1 MAAHETATAAGDSG
15 GDASGA
21 TQVDVSEVE
30 ASSNG
35 KDETGGA
42 KKPKSTRKRT
52 TKKRASRKKTA
63 RSDSFA
69 DTPARLTDPEAKD
82 APDREPEREQAS
94 AETQAQAEPA
104 ERNPSSGRDDAAGDP
119 DAAPK
124 KRRRGKRG
132 GRRIR
137 ERQERAKAKQ
147 AARESGQPEPES
159 EETESAAPEESKR
172 APAAE
177 STERTERTK
186 PRPARKR
193 GGRGRGKRIE
203 EAPRL
208 TEADRAPIQPFDDAD
223 EDDDASID
231 PVDLEDADLAVAD
244 LRKKCKLELIVNVS
258 AGDECRIAVM
268 ADRKL
273 EQLFI
278 ERTSS
283 QSNVG
288 NIYKG
293 VVTNVE
299 PSIQA
304 AFVDFGHAKNGFLH
318 ISDVQPQ
325 YFPGHKGEGEDVGR
339 KIPRHQR
346 PPIQH
351 CLSRGQEVIVQIT
364 KEGVG
369 TKGPTLTSYI
379 SIPGRYLVMMP
390 GMSKQGVSRRIEDED
405 ERKKMRAALAQLE
418 LPPGIGF
425 IMRTAGADQTKR
437 ELQRDLNYL
446 RRLWKT
452 VVDRVKS
459 LPAPAELYRES
470 DLITRT
476 LRDVY
481 TSDFDRIVVDDLE
494 EAAKCRDFLRIVS
507 PRTKAPIE
515 VYTEHEPLFH
525 RIGVEEEIER
535 IHQRHVPLRSGG
547 SLVIESTEAM
557 VTIDVN
563 SGRFR
568 SVDNAEESA
577 LRLNVEAAEEIAR
590 QLRLRDL
597 GGLIVCDFIDM
608 RQDRNKR
615 KVERVLRDS
624 LKKHKERARILR
636 MSAFGLI
643 EMTRQRQGPSMKR
656 SAYTDCPQC
665 QGSGLVKMPESVIL
679 DIMRNLKLAA
689 HHGQVHR
696 VTVTAADSV
705 AYELLNRKRQSL
717 LAFERETNIRIDVRG
732 QRDFVADHVEY
743 ACEDDRGRSIILP
756 GSGAADD
763 GDPRQR
769 GQRR

>member
-1 MAAHETATAAGDSG
+1 MVPGVAAGAG
-15 GDASGA
+15 ADAAAA
-21 TQVDVSEVE
+21 TQVDIAAVGT
-30 ASSNG
+30 SSNG
-35 KDETGGA
+35 KDDASAT
-42 KKPKSTRKRT
+42 KKPRSTRKRT
-52 TKKRASRKKTA
+52 TKKRASRKKA
-63 RSDSFA
+63 VQADADAAESAEFA
-69 DTPARLTDPEAKD
+69 PPDTQNASQREA
-82 APDREPEREQAS
+82 EREDTS
-94 AETQAQAEPA
+94 AKAEEPRADSGSPA
-104 ERNPSSGRDDAAGDP
+104 PNKSDGTGGDP
-119 DAAPK
+119 DAPTPK

-147 AARESGQPEPES
+147 AALESGQPEPES
-159 EETESAAPEESKR
+159 EKAEPASPDESKR
-172 APAAE
+172 SPSAEPA
-177 STERTERTK
+177 ERTK
-186 PRPARKR
+186 SKPARKR
-193 GGRGRGKRIE
+193 GGRGRGKKHV

-208 TEADRAPIQPFDDAD
+208 TEADRAPVQSYDDVD
-223 EDDDASID
+223 DDDDASID
-231 PVDLEDADLAVAD
+231 PIDLEDADLAVAD

-268 ADRKL
+268 AERKL

-346 PPIQH
+346 PPIQN

-405 ERKKMRAALAQLE
+405 ERKKMRAALSQLE

-459 LPAPAELYRES
+459 LPAPAELYRET

-481 TSDFDRIVVDDLE
+481 TSDFDRIVVDDVE
-494 EAAKCRDFLRIVS
+494 TAAKCRDFLRIVS

-679 DIMRNLKLAA
+679 DIMRTLKLAA

-696 VTVTAADSV
+696 VSVTASDPV
-705 AYELLNRKRQSL
+705 AYELLNRKRASL
-717 LAFERETNIRIDVRG
+717 LAFERETNIRIEVRG

-743 ACEDDRGRSIILP
+743 ACEDERGRSIILP
-756 GSGAADD
+756 GSGTNGS
-763 GDPRQR
+763 GDPKK